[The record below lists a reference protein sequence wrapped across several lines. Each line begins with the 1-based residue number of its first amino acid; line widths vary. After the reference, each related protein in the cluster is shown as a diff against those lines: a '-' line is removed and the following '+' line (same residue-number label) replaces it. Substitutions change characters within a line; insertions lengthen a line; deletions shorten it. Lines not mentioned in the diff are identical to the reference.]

1 MMPRFIF
8 LNCVTLII
16 FRDSIKN
23 DSLRLVLVQRIPD
36 LEQEVFAQRRQEQ
49 LDRQL
54 ERQRVEIEVAARRA
68 ELDRAKIA
76 ASSGQ

>member
-1 MMPRFIF
+1 M
-8 LNCVTLII
+8 NCVPLII

-23 DSLRLVLVQRIPD
+23 GSLRLVLVQRIPD

-76 ASSGQ
+76 SSSGQ